1 MTKENQTSGDGIKRS
16 KGKFDFVNDP
26 RQWSIATN
34 EASCIKLARL
44 KGKRLVEVID
54 TEDDI
59 LPIVC
64 IFEDI
69 TNE

>member
-1 MTKENQTSGDGIKRS
+1 MSKENQPSDDGIKRY
-16 KGKFDFVNDP
+16 KGTFDFVNEP
-26 RQWSIATN
+26 RQWSVAAT
-34 EASCIKLARL
+34 EANCKKLAKL

-64 IFEDI
+64 IFEDY
-69 TNE
+69 EDE

>member
-1 MTKENQTSGDGIKRS
+1 MRQSSDDGIKRS

-26 RQWSIATN
+26 RQWSIAAS
-34 EASCIKLARL
+34 EASCKKLAKS

-69 TNE
+69 IDE